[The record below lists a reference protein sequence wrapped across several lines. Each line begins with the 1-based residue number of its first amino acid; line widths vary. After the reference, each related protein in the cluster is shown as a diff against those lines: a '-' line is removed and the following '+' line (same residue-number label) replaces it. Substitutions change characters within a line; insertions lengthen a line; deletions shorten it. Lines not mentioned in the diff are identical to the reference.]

1 MSRETPVRTNVTRL
15 LDQKKAVYTAHG
27 FPAKEAVSGAE
38 AARLLGFPPER
49 VFKTLVTVGK
59 SGGHYVFLVPV
70 EAELDL
76 RKAAACVGEKKV
88 DMLPQKELLP
98 LTGYVH
104 GGCSPIGMKKAFPTV
119 LDAGAET
126 LETLVFSAGRI
137 GCHVEISP
145 LELKKILDYRT
156 ADISAD

>member
-1 MSRETPVRTNVTRL
+1 MSREEKVRTNVTRL
-15 LDQKKAVYTAHG
+15 LDQKKAVYTPHG
-27 FPAKEAVSGAE
+27 ISAKEAVSAAE
-38 AARLLGFPPER
+38 AARLLGIPPEK

-59 SGGHYVFLVPV
+59 TGAHYVFLVPA
-70 EAELDL
+70 ERELDL

-104 GGCSPIGMKKAFPTV
+104 GGCSPLGMRKSFPTV
-119 LDAGAET
+119 LHETAEG
-126 LETLVFSAGRI
+126 LDTLVFSAGKI

-145 LELKKILDYRT
+145 GELRKVLEYRT
-156 ADISAD
+156 ADICV

>member
-1 MSRETPVRTNVTRL
+1 MSREERIKTNVTRL
-15 LDQKKAVYTAHG
+15 LDQKKAAYIPHG
-27 FPAKEAVSGAE
+27 IPAKEAVSADRAAE
-38 AARLLGFPPER
+38 LLGLPPAK

-59 SGGHYVFLVPV
+59 TGAHYVFLVP
-70 EAELDL
+70 AGRELDL

-104 GGCSPIGMKKAFPTV
+104 GGCSPLGMKRAFPTV
-119 LDAGAET
+119 LHET
-126 LETLVFSAGRI
+126 AAALDTLVFSAGKI

-145 LELKKILDYRT
+145 GELKKVLEYQT
-156 ADISAD
+156 ADICG

>member
-1 MSRETPVRTNVTRL
+1 MSKELQVRTNVTRL

-38 AARLLGFPPER
+38 AARLLSIPPEK

-104 GGCSPIGMKKAFPTV
+104 GGCSPIGMKKVFPTV
-119 LDAGAET
+119 VHESAELLDAI
-126 LETLVFSAGRI
+126 VFSAGKI

-145 LELKKILDYRT
+145 GELKKVLEYRT
-156 ADISAD
+156 ADIVV